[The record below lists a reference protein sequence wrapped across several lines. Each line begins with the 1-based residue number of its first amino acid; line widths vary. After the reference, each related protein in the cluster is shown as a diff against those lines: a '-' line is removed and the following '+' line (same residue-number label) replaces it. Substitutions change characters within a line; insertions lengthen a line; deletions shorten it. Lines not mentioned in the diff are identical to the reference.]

1 MSAMVKEVYDAFRS
15 AGVSDELA
23 TAAALAVPPRDEL
36 ATKTDFAKF
45 RTEVK
50 SDFAEFRTE
59 VKSDIAEL
67 RTEFAE
73 LRTEFAELRSEV
85 KTDIA
90 ELRTEFAELRTEVK
104 TDIGEFRTEFAEL
117 RTEVK
122 TDIGE
127 LRADTRCDMKDLEM
141 RLTHRFY
148 AAIGLA
154 VAAIKALDFLL
165 G

>member
-15 AGVSDELA
+15 AGVSDEQA

-36 ATKTDFAKF
+36 ATKTDFATF

-90 ELRTEFAELRTEVK
+90 E
-104 TDIGEFRTEFAEL
+104 FRTEFAEL

-141 RLTHRFY
+141 RMTHRFY

>member
-15 AGVSDELA
+15 AGVSDEQA

-50 SDFAEFRTE
+50 SDFAE
-59 VKSDIAEL
+59 L
-67 RTEFAE
+67 
-73 LRTEFAELRSEV
+73 
-85 KTDIA
+85 
-90 ELRTEFAELRTEVK
+90 
-104 TDIGEFRTEFAEL
+104 RTEFAEL

-141 RLTHRFY
+141 RMTHRFY